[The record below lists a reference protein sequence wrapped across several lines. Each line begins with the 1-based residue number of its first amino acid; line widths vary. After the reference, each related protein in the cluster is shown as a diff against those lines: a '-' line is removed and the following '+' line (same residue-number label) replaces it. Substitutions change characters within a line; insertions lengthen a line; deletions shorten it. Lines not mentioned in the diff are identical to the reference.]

1 MPRIPTFAVLGILA
15 VLVTAVLFDPLAASA
30 RTGNQR
36 WCAMVSIGPGGVVE
50 TCDYPTIEACRPFV
64 IAGNRGFCNENPG
77 YVEPAVR
84 HHRKRHIKG

>member
-1 MPRIPTFAVLGILA
+1 MRRIPTFAVLWTLA
-15 VLVTAVLFDPLAASA
+15 VLAGAALFDSPAASA
-30 RTGNQR
+30 RTGNAR
-36 WCAMVSIGPGGVVE
+36 WCAMVSVGPGDVVE

-84 HHRKRHIKG
+84 HHRKRHVKG